1 MTGDRQQAGADVA
14 CDIASCAATG
24 ADAGADIAGASVV
37 AVRQAAP
44 AGPDGA
50 RIRSFGT
57 RRGHLTPGQRAAL
70 AGLREA
76 WAVPYRA
83 ARLDMRQVFGN
94 EHPVTLEIGCGMGE
108 TTARIAADN
117 PDRNF
122 LGIEVYPAGV
132 GTLLR
137 RIEDLGLQNLRV
149 IQADAV
155 EVLEN
160 MIAPGALAGVNIFF
174 PDPWPKK
181 RHHKRRLIQ
190 APFVNLVVQRMAIGA
205 RLHCA
210 TDWAEYA
217 GQMLEVLS
225 AEPSLRNCAQD
236 FHPRPQWRPLTKFE
250 QRGLRLGHPVF
261 DLIFERLG

>member
-1 MTGDRQQAGADVA
+1 MN
-14 CDIASCAATG
+14 AAVPQPS
-24 ADAGADIAGASVV
+24 ADIPGDPGAS
-37 AVRQAAP
+37 REQTPGRPAAP
-44 AGPDGA
+44 AGPPGA

-76 WAVPYRA
+76 WSVPYRDQL
-83 ARLDMRQVFGN
+83 LDFAELFGN
-94 EHPVTLEIGCGMGE
+94 DAPVTLEIGCGMGE
-108 TTARIAADN
+108 TTARIAADAAQ
-117 PDRNF
+117 RNF
-122 LGIEVYPAGV
+122 IGIEVYPAGV

-137 RIEDLGLQNLRV
+137 RIDDQGLRNLRV

-155 EVLEN
+155 EVLEK
-160 MIAPGALAGVNIFF
+160 MIAPGTLAGVNIFF

-190 APFVNLVVQRMAIGA
+190 PPFVSLVASRMAAGA

-217 GQMLEVLS
+217 EQMLAVLS
-225 AEPSLRNCAQD
+225 AQPALRNVAD
-236 FHPRPQWRPLTKFE
+236 GFHPRPDWRPMTKFE
-250 QRGLRLGHPVF
+250 QRGLRLGHGVF
-261 DLIFERLG
+261 DLIFERVA